1 MFLLIN
7 LFKKLCEE
15 NNEKKSISDWH
26 ESMWLIFVYKR
37 YNVMINVMIWNLQ
50 SWNNDYLII
59 YNVIDLFMIEGICFL
74 TYVLFHLVSL

>member
-59 YNVIDLFMIEGICFL
+59 YNVIDLFTIERICFL